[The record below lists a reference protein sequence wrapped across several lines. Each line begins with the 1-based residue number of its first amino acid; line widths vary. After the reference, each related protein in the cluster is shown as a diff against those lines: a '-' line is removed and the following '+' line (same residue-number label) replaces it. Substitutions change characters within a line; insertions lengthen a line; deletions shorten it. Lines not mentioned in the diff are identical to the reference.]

1 MDAPCA
7 CVKNLAGEDFL
18 KYKVDGFKKFL
29 KERGIQLSDGGKGKR
44 KAELV
49 DLCEKAA
56 EMKQAKL
63 DDTVEDYNKLLEEKL
78 QTEDC
83 KLPDLKTLTAWT
95 NKFLDIPEFTFGDLY
110 SYLVGSE
117 EYSDE
122 NLRSFKRLSGHYG
135 FEVLSCRKQEILFL

>member
-7 CVKNLAGEDFL
+7 CIKNLAGKDFL

-63 DDTVEDYNKLLEEKL
+63 DDIVEDYNKLLEEKL

-83 KLPDLKTLTAWT
+83 KLL
-95 NKFLDIPEFTFGDLY
+95 NCLDQQIFGHPRVY
-110 SYLVGSE
+110 FQ
-117 EYSDE
+117 
-122 NLRSFKRLSGHYG
+122 RSVQLSSG
-135 FEVLSCRKQEILFL
+135 K